1 MRVRTGLTIAQ
12 WVFTAAALLTSPVA
26 SKCISLDIGAEYR
39 SGSSAFTEGPGVRLQ
54 LECPHL
60 SKWVGLSASSSFLNQ
75 NKEFKPDFWINHGEG
90 RRARSFADLL
100 IGPGNW
106 RGTVGKTTASDG
118 KTSIYPPALMSPR
131 GMRTPKVPSALLR
144 NVSSATVTN

>member
-1 MRVRTGLTIAQ
+1 MRVRTKYSIGPL
-12 WVFTAAALLTSPVA
+12 VFVAAALLTSPVA

-75 NKEFKPDFWINHGEG
+75 NKEFKNYISHGEG
-90 RRARSFADLL
+90 RRARRDARFGA
-100 IGPGNW
+100 G
-106 RGTVGKTTASDG
+106 R
-118 KTSIYPPALMSPR
+118 AL
-131 GMRTPKVPSALLR
+131 
-144 NVSSATVTN
+144 